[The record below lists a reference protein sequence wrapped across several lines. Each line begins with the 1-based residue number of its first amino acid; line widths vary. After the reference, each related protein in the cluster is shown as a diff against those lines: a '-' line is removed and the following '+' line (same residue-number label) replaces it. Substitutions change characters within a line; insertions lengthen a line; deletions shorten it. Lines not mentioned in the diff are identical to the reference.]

1 MSISLSSYLN
11 GKWEKVRVY
20 LQEDLD
26 KIVSAINR
34 LQATALT
41 TTTPIPTGSI
51 PLSSLAPAT
60 GPDILVGRG
69 SAGPGAL
76 QELTLGSGLSINGT
90 MLQATGSGVPHDSP
104 ADEPDR
110 FVFASPAFNASL
122 YVPYVGALFNVDLGI
137 HNFTVDTTT
146 LFVDSVNHRVGVNTL
161 APGTQLDVQNASGDA
176 TIRVQTTSTANEAFF
191 NVAANVAG
199 GIIDAK
205 GSTAAGTTFGGLASA
220 NQVIIE
226 AQSASSFYIG
236 TTTIIPMIFAQARVE
251 KMRLSPLGR
260 LGIGTDPEATLH
272 IKAGTTAGAT
282 APLKFNSGPLMTAAE
297 AGAIEFLTDAYY
309 GTITT
314 GAARKTFA
322 FLESP
327 VFTTQIITPIVI
339 GGTAVA
345 STLVLQSTSGVG
357 TVDHIK
363 FLVGNA
369 GGTEAARIIDSGFV
383 GIGATAPQSILHVR
397 RAGTTAYAGGDQFRI
412 DGAGSGNRA
421 EIHFTDAV
429 TNDAFISYKAT
440 ATPATTWLSLS
451 ARATEADFI
460 IAGNGRIG
468 IGTTGPTAMLHLPA
482 GTATAST
489 APAKLTA
496 GTLLTTPEL
505 GAIEFT
511 DDGTTAKLFAT
522 VRSATSVIRLQISP
536 IAVGYGRSTA
546 QIAAVASVVTYTVG
560 ATDGSFVIGAN
571 VLVTTSTNHNFSATV
586 AYTDEGNTA
595 RTATL
600 NFTTV
605 AGGVAIISDIT
616 NARGTIPYSGV
627 TTLLRCKAATTIVI
641 ATTGTFTTVTYN
653 VEGFVTQMV

>member
-51 PLSSLAPAT
+51 PLSSLVPAT

-90 MLQATGSGVPHDSP
+90 MLQSTGSGVPHDSP
-104 ADEPDR
+104 VDEPDR

-122 YVPYVGALFNVDLGI
+122 YVPYVGALFNVNLGI

-146 LFVDSVNHRVGVNTL
+146 LFVDSVNHEVGIGTIT
-161 APGTQLDVQNASGDA
+161 PGTQLDIQNALANA
-176 TIRVQTTSTANEAFF
+176 TIRVQTTETSSEAFF
-191 NVAANVAG
+191 NVKADVAG

-205 GSTAAGTTFGGLASA
+205 GSTAAGSAFGGLASA

-236 TTTIIPMIFAQARVE
+236 TTTMIPMIFAQARVE

-260 LGIGTDPEATLH
+260 LGIGTDPESTLH
-272 IKAGTTAGAT
+272 LKAGTTAAGT
-282 APLKFNSGPLMTAAE
+282 APLQFNSGSLLTAPQI
-297 AGAIEFLTDAYY
+297 GVVEFLTDAFY

-314 GAARKTFA
+314 GTARKTFA

-327 VFTTQIITPIVI
+327 IFTTQITTPLII

-345 STLVLQSTSGVG
+345 SSLTLQSTSGVG
-357 TVDHIK
+357 TVDFIK

-369 GGTEAARIIDSGFV
+369 GGTEAARIINSGYV
-383 GIGATAPQSILHVR
+383 GIGSATPQSPLHVKK
-397 RAGTTAYAGGDQFRI
+397 AGTTSYFGGDQLRVSS
-412 DGAGSGNRA
+412 GGSGNRA
-421 EIHFTDAV
+421 EIHLTDEV
-429 TNDAFISYKAT
+429 TNDAAISYKAT

-451 ARATEADFI
+451 ARATEADFV

-511 DDGTTAKLFAT
+511 DDGTTAK
-522 VRSATSVIRLQISP
+522 
-536 IAVGYGRSTA
+536 
-546 QIAAVASVVTYTVG
+546 
-560 ATDGSFVIGAN
+560 
-571 VLVTTSTNHNFSATV
+571 
-586 AYTDEGNTA
+586 AYITI
-595 RTATL
+595 RTAT
-600 NFTTV
+600 V
-605 AGGVAIISDIT
+605 
-616 NARGTIPYSGV
+616 V
-627 TTLLRCKAATTIVI
+627 TRFQFA
-641 ATTGTFTTVTYN
+641 
-653 VEGFVTQMV
+653 